1 MYCSSSAS
9 EGSLCNP
16 WCLFLPSRNVS
27 PRVIKIT
34 TILFLGWYEQ
44 NFPLHGTTPAV
55 GACSKLSFRTDFKK
69 KKKKLFL
76 RVFLSVLIFMASDYL
91 FIFFS
96 ERHTGKPLSTKQCN
110 EMNTKNLISQLK
122 MWGHRPRKWFAQG
135 QKDRQGN
142 WRQVSQNT
150 GLVLSLL
157 SESSF

>member
-69 KKKKLFL
+69 KKSYFWGFFFLFWY
-76 RVFLSVLIFMASDYL
+76 SWPQIIYL
-91 FIFFS
+91 FFS